1 MKHNLPGT
9 IRSNRGRW
17 SWAVRLPGEDRRR
30 THALRLSPDAPALP
44 DSVPI
49 EIAEDCAW
57 RMLQAAEAEH
67 GVAPPRNASGAC
79 TVEQAVARYLVAC
92 REYYARSRG
101 GLDNESAL
109 RRLTRLYGPRPLAGL
124 TCCDLLDVR
133 DAMVSDGYARGTI
146 NRSISVWRCFA
157 RWCQDSRLCTA
168 ETMRELTSIQALK
181 RGRSRAPEP
190 VPTEPVPHWAVKRA
204 MRGAPPTLRAMV
216 AVQEL
221 TGMRTG
227 ELVAMRHGDFERR
240 GRLLLYRPGWHKNAW
255 RGQPRVV
262 VLGPRAQRVLEP
274 YLDGRE
280 GAPVWSPA
288 RCETERLAAQ
298 RAASPTPRRTPL
310 GQRKQGSRRRPGAEW
325 TVCDYA
331 KAVQRWSSAT
341 HAADESVPEWRP
353 YQLRSACGTRV
364 RAWFGLEAAR
374 AVLGHSMR
382 GGVTDR
388 YTREAMERETI
399 RTAERAALALG

>member
-30 THALRLSPDAPALP
+30 THALRLSPEAPALP

-79 TVEQAVARYLVAC
+79 TVEQAVARYIVAA
-92 REYYARSRG
+92 RDYYAQSRG
-101 GLDNESAL
+101 GKDAEAAL

-124 TCCDLLDVR
+124 VCPDLLDAR
-133 DAMVSDGYARGTI
+133 DEMVAEGYARGTI
-146 NRSISVWRCFA
+146 NRTMSIWRCWA
-157 RWCQDSRLCTA
+157 RWCHDSRLCSA
-168 ETMRELTSIQALK
+168 ATMQELVAVQALK
-181 RGRSRAPEP
+181 RGRTRARDSE
-190 VPTEPVPHWAVKRA
+190 PTEPVPHWIVKRTMA
-204 MRGAPPTLRAMV
+204 GAPPTLRAMV

-221 TGMRTG
+221 SGMRTG
-227 ELVAMRHGDFERR
+227 ELVQMRGADLERR
-240 GRLLLYRPGWHKNAW
+240 GRLLLYRPSRHKNAW
-255 RGQPRVV
+255 RGQFRVV
-262 VLGPRAQRVLEP
+262 VLGPRAQRVLAP
-274 YLDGRE
+274 YLS
-280 GAPVWSPA
+280 APPDAPLFSPA
-288 RCETERLAAQ
+288 RCEAERLAAQ
-298 RAASPTPRRTPL
+298 RAASTTPRRTPL

-331 KAVQRWSSAT
+331 KAVQRHAAEM

>member
-1 MKHNLPGT
+1 MKRNLPGT

-17 SWAVRLPGEDRRR
+17 SWAVRLPGEDKRR

-49 EIAEDCAW
+49 EVARNCAW
-57 RMLQAAEAEH
+57 RMLQDAEAKH
-67 GVAPPRNASGAC
+67 GVAPARDSSGAC
-79 TVEQAVARYLVAC
+79 TVAQAVARYLVVAG
-92 REYYARSRG
+92 EYYARTRG
-101 GLDNESAL
+101 RQAVEAAL
-109 RRLTRLYGPRPLAGL
+109 RRLALRYGSRPLAGL
-124 TCCDLLDVR
+124 SCPDLLDVR
-133 DAMVSDGYARGTI
+133 DSMVADGFARITI
-146 NRSISVWRCFA
+146 NNTISTWRGWA
-157 RWCQDSRLCTA
+157 RWCHDTRLCSA
-168 ETMRELTSIQALK
+168 ATMQELVAVQALK
-181 RGRSRAPEP
+181 RGRTRARDSEP
-190 VPTEPVPHWAVKRA
+190 TKPVPHWIVKRTMA
-204 MRGAPPTLRAMV
+204 GAPPTLRAMV

-221 TGMRTG
+221 SGMRTG
-227 ELVAMRHGDFERR
+227 ELVQMRGADLERR
-240 GRLLLYRPGWHKNAW
+240 GRLLLYRPGRHKNAW
-255 RGQPRVV
+255 RGQFRVV
-262 VLGPRAQRVLEP
+262 VLGPRAQRVLAP
-274 YLDGRE
+274 YLS
-280 GAPVWSPA
+280 APPDAPLFSPA
-288 RCETERLAAQ
+288 RCEAERLAAQ
-298 RAASPTPRRTPL
+298 RVASPTPRRTPL

>member
-1 MKHNLPGT
+1 MKRNLPGT

-30 THALRLSPDAPALP
+30 THALRLSLEAPALP

-57 RMLQAAEAEH
+57 RMLQAAEAKH
-67 GVAPPRNASGAC
+67 GVAPLRDSSGAC
-79 TVEQAVARYLVAC
+79 TVAQAVARYLVVAK
-92 REYYARSRG
+92 EYYASTRG
-101 GLDNESAL
+101 STTVEAAL
-109 RRLTRLYGPRPLAGL
+109 RRLTMRYGSRPLAGL
-124 TCCDLLDVR
+124 ACPDLLDVR
-133 DAMVSDGYARGTI
+133 DAMVDDGLARSTI
-146 NRSISVWRCFA
+146 NNTMSVWRCWA
-157 RWCQDSRLCTA
+157 RWCHDSRLCSA
-168 ETMRELTSIQALK
+168 ATMQELVAVQALK
-181 RGRSRAPEP
+181 RGRTRARDSE
-190 VPTEPVPHWAVKRA
+190 PTEPVPHWIVKRTMA
-204 MRGAPPTLRAMV
+204 GAPPTLRAMV

-221 TGMRTG
+221 SGMRTG
-227 ELVAMRHGDFERR
+227 ELVQMRGADLERR
-240 GRLLLYRPGWHKNAW
+240 GRLLLYRPSRHKNAW
-255 RGQPRVV
+255 RGQFRVV
-262 VLGPRAQRVLEP
+262 VLGPRAQRVLAP
-274 YLDGRE
+274 YLS
-280 GAPVWSPA
+280 APPDAPIFSPA
-288 RCETERLAAQ
+288 RCEAERLAAQ
-298 RAASPTPRRTPL
+298 RSASPTPRRTPL
-310 GQRKQGSRRRPGAEW
+310 GQRKQGSRRRPGVEW

>member
-1 MKHNLPGT
+1 MKRNLPGT

-17 SWAVRLPGEDRRR
+17 SWAVRLPGEDHRR
-30 THALRLSPDAPALP
+30 THALRLSPEAPALP

-49 EIAEDCAW
+49 GIAEDCAW
-57 RMLQAAEAEH
+57 RMLQAAEAKH
-67 GVAPPRNASGAC
+67 GDAPTRDSSGVC
-79 TVEQAVARYLVAC
+79 TVAQAVARYLVVAK
-92 REYYARSRG
+92 EYYASTRG
-101 GLDNESAL
+101 STTVEAAL
-109 RRLTRLYGPRPLAGL
+109 RRLTMRYGSRPLAGL
-124 TCCDLLDVR
+124 ACPDLLDVR
-133 DAMVSDGYARGTI
+133 DAMVDDGLARSTI
-146 NRSISVWRCFA
+146 NNTMSVWRCWA
-157 RWCQDSRLCTA
+157 RWCHDSRLCSA
-168 ETMRELTSIQALK
+168 ATMQELVAVQALK
-181 RGRSRAPEP
+181 RGRTRARDSE
-190 VPTEPVPHWAVKRA
+190 PTEPVPHWIVKRTMA
-204 MRGAPPTLRAMV
+204 GAPPTLRAMV

-221 TGMRTG
+221 SGMRTG
-227 ELVAMRHGDFERR
+227 ELVQMRGADLERR
-240 GRLLLYRPGWHKNAW
+240 GRLLLYRPGRHKNAW
-255 RGQPRVV
+255 RGQFRVV
-262 VLGPRAQRVLEP
+262 VLGPRAQRVLAP
-274 YLDGRE
+274 YLS
-280 GAPVWSPA
+280 APPDAPLFSPA
-288 RCETERLAAQ
+288 RCEAERLAAQ

-310 GQRKQGSRRRPGAEW
+310 GQRKEGSRRRPGAEW

-341 HAADESVPEWRP
+341 HLADESVPEWRP